1 MTQDV
6 IEFVDPV
13 HGTKGYLA
21 YRGGRHRLAAGGC
34 RVRAGIDA
42 RTLGTLAER
51 MAVKQRVL
59 GLNVGGAKCG
69 LALDPASPA
78 KDAILGRFFVFLRD
92 ELATRYSM
100 GPDMGTGWA
109 ELNRHAGAIGLPS
122 IKYAIKTA
130 QRLDAEQFAHRMAVL
145 EEPVDGLPVSARRA
159 GHALAYAGIGA
170 ARAARCAG
178 TLSVAL
184 QGFGNLARGAACAL
198 HEYGARVVAI
208 GDEHGAVASSAGLD
222 VPAMLGRPAGT
233 PVPALPSGGRPAEL
247 FAVPA
252 DVLVL
257 AGPADAMSPAQ
268 AARVAVPAV
277 TVGANCGLT
286 ERVER
291 DLERRGVVVVP
302 DFIGGIGGS
311 ASMEALFGPRECP
324 SPRQVLDAL
333 ARLMS
338 DLLADIAEE
347 SRRGKVGSRAAA
359 SRLAAAGTADP
370 DAPPYG
376 GCPYLRDF
384 VPTAR

>member
-1 MTQDV
+1 MTKNV

-21 YRGGRHRLAAGGC
+21 YRGAVRRLAAGGC
-34 RVRAGIDA
+34 RVRSGIDA
-42 RTLGTLAER
+42 RTLSTLADR

-59 GLNVGGAKCG
+59 GLNVAGAKSG
-69 LALDPASPA
+69 LDLDPSSPD
-78 KDAILGRFFVFLRD
+78 KDAILRRFFAFLRD

-100 GPDMGTGWA
+100 GPDMGTAWA
-109 ELNRHAGAIGLPS
+109 ELNRHAAAVGLSS

-130 QRLDAEQFAHRMAVL
+130 QRLDADQFAHRMAVL
-145 EEPVDGLPVSARRA
+145 EAPVDGLPVSARRA

-170 ARAARCAG
+170 AKAARCTG
-178 TLSVAL
+178 PLTVAL

-198 HEYGARVVAI
+198 YEYGARVVAI
-208 GDEHGAVASSAGLD
+208 GDEHGTVATPAGLD

-247 FAVPA
+247 FTVPA
-252 DVLVL
+252 DLLIL
-257 AGPADAMSPAQ
+257 AGPANAMSPAQ

-277 TVGANCGLT
+277 AVGANCGLT

-291 DLERRGVVVVP
+291 NLERRGVVVIP

-324 SPRQVLDAL
+324 APRQVLDAL
-333 ARLMS
+333 ARLMR
-338 DLLADIAEE
+338 DLLADLTEE
-347 SRRGKVGSRAAA
+347 SRREKVGTREAAL
-359 SRLAAAGTADP
+359 RLASPGTADP
-370 DAPPYG
+370 DALPYG